1 MARLRVGV
9 IGCGTVAQIMW
20 LPNLRELDDHF
31 VVTAISDL
39 SPGLMQSVGDY
50 FGIAGRYLDYRDL
63 VAQDLDVVIV
73 LTAGSHAPAA
83 IAAMEA
89 GKHVIVEKP
98 MCFTLREADAMIATA
113 ARTGKQM
120 MVSYMKRYDPGY
132 RYGRAAVQA
141 MDDLRYVQINVLHPD
156 PDLYY
161 AHHRIKRFRDVPA
174 ETLAALQAEDD
185 RLTVEA
191 IGDVTPLLRQLYRD
205 VVLGS
210 LCHDTNALRGIL
222 GTPKQALLTTIWPDE
237 TIHPT
242 ITTVLAYDNGPRVV
256 LTWSYLS
263 ALRDYF
269 EELAFIGASGRVRIQ
284 FPSPWLKHFPT
295 PVEVQGMEN
304 GAEWRKRVNVS
315 YAEAFKEEALHFHHC
330 VTTGE
335 QPLTDGRDGRAD
347 IALLQQIVG
356 AAHPPGLGGEAH
368 RFLAPRGD
376 A

>member
-1 MARLRVGV
+1 VARLRVGI

-20 LPNLRELDDHF
+20 LPNLRELDEHF
-31 VVTAISDL
+31 EVTAISDL
-39 SPGLMQSVGDY
+39 SPRLLESVSDS
-50 FGIAGRYLDYRDL
+50 FGIPGRFQDYRDL
-63 VAQDLDVVIV
+63 VAQDLDMVIV
-73 LTAGSHAPAA
+73 LTAGSHAPSA

-98 MCFTLREADAMIATA
+98 MCFTVREADAMIATA
-113 ARTGKQM
+113 ERTGKQM

-132 RYGRAAVQA
+132 RYGQAAVQA
-141 MDDLRYVQINVLHPD
+141 MTDLRYVQINVLHPD

-161 AHHRIKRFRDVPA
+161 THHRIKRFRDIPPD
-174 ETLAALQAEDD
+174 TLALLQAEDD
-185 RLTVEA
+185 RLTIEA
-191 IGDVTPLLRQLYRD
+191 IGDVSPLLRHLYRD

-222 GTPKQALLTTIWPDE
+222 GSPQHVLFTTIWPDD
-237 TIHPT
+237 TINPT

-269 EELAFIGASGRVRIQ
+269 EELAFIGEAGRVRIQ

-295 PVEVQGMEN
+295 PVEVQGMTD
-304 GAEWRKRVNVS
+304 GAEWRTRVNVS

-330 VTTGE
+330 LTTDE
-335 QPLTDGRDGRAD
+335 RPLTDGPDGRED
-347 IALLQQIVG
+347 IALLQQIVA
-356 AAHPPGLGGEAH
+356 AAHPPGLGGEAV
-368 RFLAPRGD
+368 R
-376 A
+376 